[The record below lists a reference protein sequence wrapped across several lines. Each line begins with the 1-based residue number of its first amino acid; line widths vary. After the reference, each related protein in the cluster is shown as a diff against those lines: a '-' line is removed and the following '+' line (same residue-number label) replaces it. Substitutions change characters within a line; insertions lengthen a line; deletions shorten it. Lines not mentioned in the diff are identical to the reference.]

1 MRKKFLDFTPFSELS
16 RHKQRDEFI
25 KLRQKIKNKKH
36 GENFYG
42 WSPLTEPGRP
52 ALYNQEVQIYFPGL
66 DGHTIWNA
74 YVFTAA
80 YAYWGNISEIVSN
93 KAWELAPEKSRRL
106 LDDLIPQYDA
116 SGRFKHYIMKEES
129 PHPALGNKTRGEF
142 MQEYESELIRNDTG
156 NTAPV
161 FEEFRIEPGFE
172 YGIGL
177 YATIDVPTITVDAL
191 ESMIAKFRAMGEKPW
206 KSETPVPHDRLPRD
220 TFLNL
225 IKAQKLVDFMDSS
238 PATKSDAPDL
248 SLEQINALVHEL
260 RP

>member
-1 MRKKFLDFTPFSELS
+1 MRKNFLNFTSFSELS

-25 KLRQKIKNKKH
+25 KLRQKIKNKRH
-36 GENFYG
+36 GETFYG
-42 WSPLTEPGRP
+42 WSPMMEPGRP
-52 ALYNQEVQIYFPGL
+52 ALYNQEVQIYFLGL

-80 YAYWGNISEIVSN
+80 YAYWGNISEIASN
-93 KAWELAPEKSRRL
+93 KAWELAPERNRRI

-116 SGRFKHYIMKEES
+116 SGRLKHYLMKEES
-129 PHPALGNKTRGEF
+129 PHPALGNRTRSDF
-142 MQEYESELIRNDTG
+142 LREYESQLISNDTG

-177 YATIDVPTITVDAL
+177 YATIDVPTITVGVL
-191 ESMIAKFRAMGEKPW
+191 EFMIAKFRAMGETSW
-206 KSETPVPHDRLPRD
+206 KSETPVPYERLPRD
-220 TFLNL
+220 TFHRLVN
-225 IKAQKLVDFMDSS
+225 AHELVDFMDSTH
-238 PATKSDAPDL
+238 PVKGDATDF
-248 SLEQINALVHEL
+248 SLEQVDALVYEL

>member
-1 MRKKFLDFTPFSELS
+1 MRKKFLDFTPFSKLS

-42 WSPLTEPGRP
+42 WSPLAEPGRP
-52 ALYNQEVQIYFPGL
+52 ALYNQEVQIYFLGL
-66 DGHTIWNA
+66 DGRTIWNA

-80 YAYWGNISEIVSN
+80 YAYWGNISEIASN
-93 KAWELAPEKSRRL
+93 KAWELAPEKNRRL
-106 LDDLIPQYDA
+106 LDDLIPQYDS
-116 SGRFKHYIMKEES
+116 SGRLKHYIMKEEL

-142 MQEYESELIRNDTG
+142 MQEYESELIRHDTG
-156 NTAPV
+156 EIAPV

-191 ESMIAKFRAMGEKPW
+191 ESMKYSFTACLRNIMPMTLYSIIALLLLIVGLLPAGLGLLVVIPW
-206 KSETPVPHDRLPRD
+206 LMITMYTSYQDIFIAND
-220 TFLNL
+220 
-225 IKAQKLVDFMDSS
+225 
-238 PATKSDAPDL
+238 
-248 SLEQINALVHEL
+248 
-260 RP
+260 